1 MLFQFGNH
9 LRDAGFG
16 LVFKQENGFKTVAV
30 AEGDECARMFC
41 LGNGIGQVAGG
52 FGDVFGFAQQPE
64 VGLTVDGQH
73 RADTVADAVQP
84 LSGLD
89 IEAV

>member
-1 MLFQFGNH
+1 MS
-9 LRDAGFG
+9 
-16 LVFKQENGFKTVAV
+16 V

-52 FGDVFGFAQQPE
+52 FGNVFGFAEQPE
-64 VGLTVDGQH
+64 VGLAVDGQH

-84 LSGLD
+84 LFGLD
-89 IEAV
+89 MEAV

>member
-1 MLFQFGNH
+1 
-9 LRDAGFG
+9 
-16 LVFKQENGFKTVAV
+16 
-30 AEGDECARMFC
+30 MFC

-64 VGLTVDGQH
+64 VGLAVDGQH

-89 IEAV
+89 MEAV